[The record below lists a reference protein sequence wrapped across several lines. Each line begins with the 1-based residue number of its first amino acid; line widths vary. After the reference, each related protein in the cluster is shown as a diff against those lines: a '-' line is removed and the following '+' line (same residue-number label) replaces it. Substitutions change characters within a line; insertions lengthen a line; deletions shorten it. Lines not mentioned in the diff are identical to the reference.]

1 MEAAM
6 AQLSLDVHLS
16 FQAWVRSDDSRDQ
29 AIRNAALSAEILET
43 VRAKARLGQA
53 TTTEL
58 ARAALDAERA
68 HFTATAQAVNA
79 ERLRRYAALIARY
92 PIN

>member
-1 MEAAM
+1 
-6 AQLSLDVHLS
+6 LS
-16 FQAWVRSDDSRDQ
+16 SD
-29 AIRNAALSAEILET
+29 ILET
-43 VRAKARLGQA
+43 VRARAKLGQA

-68 HFTATAQAVNA
+68 SFTATAQAVNV

-92 PIN
+92 PID